1 MSWLLNPDG
10 DRPQRR
16 RPEKLKDFPK
26 DADGNPLG
34 PQTPGS
40 APTSPWTDFPM
51 KDNYPTVDDP
61 ADPSRKVSTK
71 QANRPFLA

>member
-1 MSWLLNPDG
+1 
-10 DRPQRR
+10 
-16 RPEKLKDFPK
+16 
-26 DADGNPLG
+26 
-34 PQTPGS
+34 
-40 APTSPWTDFPM
+40 M